1 MGYLNNSS
9 VTVDAILTTKGRQ
22 KLSSGNADGL
32 GVAYFALGDD
42 EVNYDLWNPS
52 HPLGSDYY
60 GIIIE
65 NMPVL
70 EASPIPEQNL
80 KSKLLTL
87 PKSSTT
93 LATIVPSQTSI
104 GTSLTNPGFTYG
116 ISGQASSVTPLQY
129 KITFG
134 LSDTT
139 ANNSTLGYTV
149 YFDSRYF
156 TAIATAVPAA
166 IASTPGITTS
176 SAIGFNLG
184 DASTLSSVI
193 TTGEVTL
200 ILKANAPSEFLT
212 ACEPGYASQ
221 QNIFVQGNEMGGK
234 LTIPVYI
241 KRSTNLY

>member
-22 KLSSGNADGL
+22 KLASGNADGL

-104 GTSLTNPGFTYG
+104 GTSLTSPGFSYG
-116 ISGQASSVTPLQY
+116 ASGVASSITPLQY

-134 LSDTT
+134 LSDPSV
-139 ANNSTLGYTV
+139 NNNTLGYTV

-156 TAIATAVPAA
+156 SVIASAVPPAIAA
-166 IASTPGITTS
+166 TPGITTS

-193 TTGEVTL
+193 TTAEITL
-200 ILKANAPSEFLT
+200 ILKSNAPSDFLN
-212 ACEPGYASQ
+212 AVPVGSSIQ
-221 QNIFVQGNEMGGK
+221 QNIFVQGNEIGGK
-234 LTIPVYI
+234 YTIPVYI
-241 KRSTNLY
+241 KRLTTLS